1 MNRMKKLRAIL
12 LTAILVISFATIKA
26 EDYKFFTIEKTDG
39 TSQTMTAVGLTINY
53 TDGYLVAQ
61 NGNET
66 TKILLSDLKR
76 MYFTNEAAAISD
88 ITDEKASNNE
98 TYDMQ
103 GRRITDKPLMNRGIY
118 IIKKD
123 GKTQKVFVR

>member
-1 MNRMKKLRAIL
+1 MNRMKKLKTIL
-12 LTAILVISFATIKA
+12 LTAVLVISFATIKA

-123 GKTQKVFVR
+123 GKTQKVFVK

>member
-1 MNRMKKLRAIL
+1 MNRMKNLRAIL
-12 LTAILVISFATIKA
+12 LTAMLVISFATIKA

-123 GKTQKVFVR
+123 GKTQKVFVK

>member
-1 MNRMKKLRAIL
+1 M
-12 LTAILVISFATIKA
+12 ISFATIKA

-118 IIKKD
+118 IINHR
-123 GKTQKVFVR
+123 KVAVK

>member
-53 TDGYLVAQ
+53 TDGYLVTQ
-61 NGNET
+61 T
-66 TKILLSDLKR
+66 
-76 MYFTNEAAAISD
+76 
-88 ITDEKASNNE
+88 
-98 TYDMQ
+98 
-103 GRRITDKPLMNRGIY
+103 GRSPHH
-118 IIKKD
+118 
-123 GKTQKVFVR
+123 

>member
-66 TKILLSDLKR
+66 TKILLSNLKR

-123 GKTQKVFVR
+123 GKTQKVFVK

>member
-26 EDYKFFTIEKTDG
+26 EDYKFFTIEKSDG

-76 MYFTNEAAAISD
+76 MYFTNEAAAISE

-123 GKTQKVFVR
+123 GKTQKVFVK

>member
-1 MNRMKKLRAIL
+1 MKKLKTIL
-12 LTAILVISFATIKA
+12 LTAMLVISFATIKA

-39 TSQTMTAVGLTINY
+39 TSQTMTAVGLTIIY

-98 TYDMQ
+98 TYDIQ

-123 GKTQKVFVR
+123 GKTQKVFVK

>member
-39 TSQTMTAVGLTINY
+39 TSQTMTAVGLAINY

-123 GKTQKVFVR
+123 GKTQKVFVK

>member
-39 TSQTMTAVGLTINY
+39 TSQTMTAVGLRINY

-123 GKTQKVFVR
+123 GKTQKVFVK

>member
-39 TSQTMTAVGLTINY
+39 TSQTITAVGLTINY

-76 MYFTNEAAAISD
+76 MYFTNEAAAISN

-123 GKTQKVFVR
+123 GKTQKVFVK

>member
-1 MNRMKKLRAIL
+1 MNRMKKLKIIL

-123 GKTQKVFVR
+123 GKTQKVFVK

>member
-1 MNRMKKLRAIL
+1 MNRMKKLKTIL
-12 LTAILVISFATIKA
+12 LTAVLVISFATIKA

-76 MYFTNEAAAISD
+76 MYFTNEAAAISN

-123 GKTQKVFVR
+123 GKTQKVFVK

>member
-61 NGNET
+61 SGNET

-123 GKTQKVFVR
+123 GKTQKVFVK

>member
-1 MNRMKKLRAIL
+1 MNRMKKLKTIL
-12 LTAILVISFATIKA
+12 LTAILVISFTTIKA

-123 GKTQKVFVR
+123 GKTQKVFVK

>member
-88 ITDEKASNNE
+88 ISDEKASNNE

-123 GKTQKVFVR
+123 GKTQKVFVK

>member
-76 MYFTNEAAAISD
+76 MYFTNEAAAISN

-123 GKTQKVFVR
+123 GKTQKVFVK

>member
-26 EDYKFFTIEKTDG
+26 EDYKFFTIEKTNG

-123 GKTQKVFVR
+123 GKTQKVFIK

>member
-76 MYFTNEAAAISD
+76 MYFTNEAAAISE

-123 GKTQKVFVR
+123 GKTQKVFVK

>member
-1 MNRMKKLRAIL
+1 MNRMKNLRAIL
-12 LTAILVISFATIKA
+12 LTAMLVISFATIKA
-26 EDYKFFTIEKTDG
+26 EDYKFSTIEKTYG

-123 GKTQKVFVR
+123 GKTQKVFVK

>member
-1 MNRMKKLRAIL
+1 MNRMKKLKTIL
-12 LTAILVISFATIKA
+12 LTAMLVISFATIKA

-123 GKTQKVFVR
+123 GKTQKVFVK

>member
-39 TSQTMTAVGLTINY
+39 TSQTMTAVGLAINY

-88 ITDEKASNNE
+88 ISDEKASNNE

-123 GKTQKVFVR
+123 GKTQKVFVK

>member
-123 GKTQKVFVR
+123 GKTQKVFVK

>member
-12 LTAILVISFATIKA
+12 LTAILVISFTTIKA

-61 NGNET
+61 NRNET

-88 ITDEKASNNE
+88 ITDEKSLSNV

-123 GKTQKVFVR
+123 GKTQKVFVK

>member
-118 IIKKD
+118 IVKKD
-123 GKTQKVFVR
+123 GKTQKVFVK

>member
-1 MNRMKKLRAIL
+1 MNRMKKLKTIL

-39 TSQTMTAVGLTINY
+39 TSQTMTAVGLAINY

-123 GKTQKVFVR
+123 GKTQKVFVK

>member
-1 MNRMKKLRAIL
+1 MKKLRAIL

-123 GKTQKVFVR
+123 GKTQKVFVK

>member
-76 MYFTNEAAAISD
+76 MYFTNAAAAISD

-123 GKTQKVFVR
+123 GKTQKVFVK

>member
-1 MNRMKKLRAIL
+1 MKKLRAIL
-12 LTAILVISFATIKA
+12 LTAILVISFTTIKA

-61 NGNET
+61 NRNET

-88 ITDEKASNNE
+88 ITDEKSLSNV

-123 GKTQKVFVR
+123 GKTQKVFVK

>member
-1 MNRMKKLRAIL
+1 MNRMKKLKTIL

-39 TSQTMTAVGLTINY
+39 TSQTMTAVGLTIKY

-123 GKTQKVFVR
+123 GKTQKVFVK

>member
-88 ITDEKASNNE
+88 ITEEKASNNE

-123 GKTQKVFVR
+123 GKTQKVFVK

>member
-1 MNRMKKLRAIL
+1 MNRMKKLKTIL

-39 TSQTMTAVGLTINY
+39 TSQTMTAIGLTINY

-123 GKTQKVFVR
+123 GKTQKVFVK

>member
-1 MNRMKKLRAIL
+1 MNRMKKLKTIL
-12 LTAILVISFATIKA
+12 LTAILVISCATIKA

-61 NGNET
+61 SGNET

-123 GKTQKVFVR
+123 GKTQKVFVK

>member
-1 MNRMKKLRAIL
+1 MNRMKKLKTIL

-103 GRRITDKPLMNRGIY
+103 GRRITDKPFMNRGIY

-123 GKTQKVFVR
+123 GKTQKVFVK

>member
-1 MNRMKKLRAIL
+1 MNRMKKLKTIL
-12 LTAILVISFATIKA
+12 LTAILVVSFATIKA

-123 GKTQKVFVR
+123 GKTQKVFVK

>member
-1 MNRMKKLRAIL
+1 
-12 LTAILVISFATIKA
+12 
-26 EDYKFFTIEKTDG
+26 
-39 TSQTMTAVGLTINY
+39 
-53 TDGYLVAQ
+53 
-61 NGNET
+61 
-66 TKILLSDLKR
+66 

-103 GRRITDKPLMNRGIY
+103 GRRITDKPLRNRGIY

-123 GKTQKVFVR
+123 GKTQKVFVK

>member
-1 MNRMKKLRAIL
+1 MKKLKTIL
-12 LTAILVISFATIKA
+12 LTAILVVSFATIKA

-123 GKTQKVFVR
+123 GKTQKVFVK

>member
-1 MNRMKKLRAIL
+1 MNRMKKLKTIL

-61 NGNET
+61 SGNET

-123 GKTQKVFVR
+123 GKTQKVFVK

>member
-66 TKILLSDLKR
+66 TKILLSDLER

-123 GKTQKVFVR
+123 GKTQKVFVK

>member
-39 TSQTMTAVGLTINY
+39 TSQTMTAVGLSINY

-76 MYFTNEAAAISD
+76 MYFTNEAAAISE

-123 GKTQKVFVR
+123 GKTQKVFVK